1 MINCTLNYALPTC
14 DPLDP
19 IQVQSNAHWNSD
31 RSNKDLDDHKGFK
44 FFYRFKIRPAHHLNA
59 FLTLAVYAFISQATT
74 GVIKC
79 LPTLYNT
86 WRCVPYVIS
95 STSIMRPSHR
105 PAYTKTIVDLNWR
118 HGHRSHDKYGHHTEI
133 YRFLQL
139 HPVETNRMAFQ
150 GLTLAGVLVR
160 TNWKDIHLHPISRHI
175 DNATISLS
183 LRIERPRCIRSLET
197 EAWSLKNPPFNV
209 AECWR
214 FIDADSITGIWM
226 HALGYECVQCVHW
239 DMNAFTVQSSNRVGP
254 IKIGQWHWLSIAC
267 PKDFVT

>member
-1 MINCTLNYALPTC
+1 MHCPHATRLIPFRSNLMLIEILIGQTKTLTIIKGSNFFIDSKYDLPTIWM
-14 DPLDP
+14 PSWRW
-19 IQVQSNAHWNSD
+19 QSTHSYPKRRPGSLNVYLHCITHGDACRMSSRQP
-31 RSNKDLDDHKGFK
+31 RSCG
-44 FFYRFKIRPAHHLNA
+44 
-59 FLTLAVYAFISQATT
+59 QAT
-74 GVIKC
+74 G
-79 LPTLYNT
+79 L
-86 WRCVPYVIS
+86 
-95 STSIMRPSHR
+95 H
-105 PAYTKTIVDLNWR
+105 TKTIVDLNWR

-197 EAWSLKNPPFNV
+197 EACSLKNPPFNV